1 MLLNYIIM
9 GIVFAAFIEYAK
21 DWVVGKYPSLYNFE
35 SLDIWMRVFMVILWP
50 LCLLVF
56 SIGFCKTYFKK

>member
-9 GIVFAAFIEYAK
+9 GIVFAVFIEYIK
-21 DWVVGKYPSLYNFE
+21 DWVVGEYPSLYNFE
-35 SLDIWMRVFMVILWP
+35 SLDLWMRVFMVILWP

-56 SIGFCKTYFKK
+56 SIGFCKIYFKK